1 MVLKTYYD
9 FSNRGSYGGLER
21 LHKATGVPVKKLKG
35 ITRKN
40 LIYSLHKP
48 VQRRYTT
55 NPTVANSI
63 DHQWAADLA
72 DMKNLSRYNKGI
84 KYLLTVVDVLSK
96 YAWEIFIVDRVLNTY
111 APSYKIKEYDETPI
125 KGTFYEEELQKV
137 DMDD

>member
-1 MVLKTYYD
+1 MVASRRKEKRLDKEKKLEQMVLKTYYD

-21 LHKATGVPVKKLKG
+21 LHKATGVPVKKVKG

-63 DHQWAADLA
+63 HHQWTADLA

-84 KYLLTVVDVLSK
+84 KYLLTVVDVLGK
-96 YAWEIFIVDRVLNTY
+96 YAWVVPMKDKTGAE
-111 APSYKIKEYDETPI
+111 
-125 KGTFYEEELQKV
+125 QKRAFLF
-137 DMDD
+137 